1 MALKR
6 GYLYCWNFYRYNSFG
21 FYRAYNYGI
30 FNARNNG
37 RGKQAPLRAE
47 RFCRYFGGSFGKA
60 NRYSA
65 FKIFRTAFG
74 VLNAFTDTVVYTDF
88 KFNRYADSVFLPL
101 LFAYIF
107 RRSAQ
112 YPEKN
117 EIRALPAR
125 FRGV

>member
-1 MALKR
+1 MALRR
-6 GYLYCWNFYRYNSFG
+6 GYLSYGDFCRCNAFG

-37 RGKQAPLRAE
+37 RNKQAPLRAE

-60 NRYSA
+60 NRHSA

-74 VLNAFTDTVVYTDF
+74 VLNAFADTLVYTGF
-88 KFNRYADSVFLPL
+88 KFNRYANSVFLPL
-101 LFAYIF
+101 LFAYFF

-112 YPEKN
+112 YPQKN